1 MQRLLV
7 TTQTTKTSYPS
18 RLRAAFSCARGII
31 GQMRFR
37 KLRIAFSATCLIA
50 CLLLIVLWVRSYWK
64 SDEIR
69 YISFAKGHIYS
80 SYSSYGVLTLSYGT
94 DARFQSLGRRPRW
107 RISSQGHD
115 YPGLSEEAKTNAR
128 KGESKQF
135 LWSNRLPSSFS
146 AKAPYWL
153 ITLLIVA
160 SGVVPLLR
168 WRARR
173 RRAGGTK

>member
-1 MQRLLV
+1 
-7 TTQTTKTSYPS
+7 
-18 RLRAAFSCARGII
+18 
-31 GQMRFR
+31 MRFR

-168 WRARR
+168 WRFSLRTLLITITLLAIMLGVIVYLFRQSD
-173 RRAGGTK
+173 TKPAEAPPSPWLF